1 MVERPPLITMNKVFS
16 YKELIQ
22 LPTYG
27 DRLEYLRLND
37 YDYSSPRDISS
48 NFYKSRAWL
57 QVRKEAI
64 SRDLGCDLAITGM
77 LIEGPVFAHH
87 MNPLTRY
94 DLENFTTKCLD
105 LDNIVCVS
113 ELTHNKIHYNL
124 KSNEFVERKA
134 GDTKLW

>member
-1 MVERPPLITMNKVFS
+1 MVEHPPLIIMSKVFS
-16 YKELIQ
+16 YKELIE

-37 YDYSSPRDISS
+37 HNYSSPRDIS
-48 NFYKSRAWL
+48 NKFYKSRAWI
-57 QVRKEAI
+57 QVRNEAI
-64 SRDLGCDLAITGM
+64 SRDLGCDLAVEGM
-77 LIEGPVFAHH
+77 LIDGSIFAHH

-94 DLENFTTKCLD
+94 DLENLTTKCLD

-113 ELTHNKIHYNL
+113 ELTHNRIHYGL
-124 KSNEFVERKA
+124 KSNELVERKA